1 MPFYSPD
8 YFKNPIKLNRPLND
22 EERATHMPQTQRQSG
37 FENDV
42 PHYQLSVLEHNSTYM
57 EVVDINHRVRGIAT
71 FLGIFAIAI
80 SSVGL
85 VFSTLYTD
93 LTYLKNANS
102 EEWAAFLIAILSC
115 GPLLIFSIY
124 FFFRESFAYT
134 HYPVR
139 LNRKNRTV
147 YVWRKKGVLAVP
159 WDKLHFWL
167 RPYKDMG
174 ATVWDIRANVLAD
187 DGITV
192 VDSFPFGGADGEQ
205 LHSRHHF
212 EYFRRYM
219 EENPRQT
226 YNMLKVCLA
235 VSRRKETWFE
245 GYERMVLNS
254 SGGGIIGQLLMCWW
268 NIPISITRFIAMR
281 TSKIPQ
287 WPEWVEQECKIDPK
301 DPYVREAGYLYKD
314 KKK

>member
-8 YFKNPIKLNRPLND
+8 YFRNPIKLNRPLND
-22 EERATHMPQTQRQSG
+22 EERDTHMPQNKRQSG
-37 FENDV
+37 FTNDV
-42 PHYQLSVLEHNSTYM
+42 PHYQLSVIEHNSTYM
-57 EVVDINHRVRGIAT
+57 EVVDINYRVRGIGT
-71 FLGIFAIAI
+71 FLGL
-80 SSVGL
+80 VGMGMGAF
-85 VFSTLYTD
+85 VFSWPILASRPFGEDPLWVYG
-93 LTYLKNANS
+93 
-102 EEWAAFLIAILSC
+102 FIVILSLMFFLPC
-115 GPLLIFSIY
+115 LYIFL
-124 FFFRESFAYT
+124 RESFSYT

-174 ATVWDIRANVLAD
+174 HTVWDIRANVMSE
-187 DGITV
+187 DGKTV
-192 VDSFPFGGADGEQ
+192 IDSFPFGGADGEQ
-205 LHSRHHF
+205 IHTRHHF

-219 EENPRQT
+219 EEDPRQT
-226 YNMLKVCLA
+226 YHMLKVCLA

-245 GYERMVLNS
+245 GYERTVLNS
-254 SGGGIIGQLLMCWW
+254 SMGGIVGQLLMCWW

-287 WPEWVEQECKIDPK
+287 WPDWVEQECKIAPGDPC
-301 DPYVREAGYLYKD
+301 VREAGYLYRP

>member
-22 EERATHMPQTQRQSG
+22 DERATHMPQTLRQSG

-57 EVVDINHRVRGIAT
+57 EVVDINHRVRGIGT
-71 FLGIFAIAI
+71 FLSLFGMGLTGFMMSFMLFDKSGFLMCLFLFFPGFLACLYIFL
-80 SSVGL
+80 G
-85 VFSTLYTD
+85 
-93 LTYLKNANS
+93 
-102 EEWAAFLIAILSC
+102 
-115 GPLLIFSIY
+115 
-124 FFFRESFAYT
+124 ESFAYT

-301 DPYVREAGYLYKD
+301 DPYVREAGYLYQS

>member
-1 MPFYSPD
+1 MYSPD
-8 YFKNPIKLNRPLND
+8 YFKNPIKLNRPLNA
-22 EERATHMPQTQRQSG
+22 EERETHLPQTEQQPDFS
-37 FENDV
+37 EKV

-57 EVVDINHRVRGIAT
+57 ELVDINHRVRGIGT
-71 FLGIFAIAI
+71 FISLVGMGLTGFIIWVLCDPKQFSWVEDGLFIALMPFPSFLACLYIF
-80 SSVGL
+80 
-85 VFSTLYTD
+85 
-93 LTYLKNANS
+93 LK
-102 EEWAAFLIAILSC
+102 
-115 GPLLIFSIY
+115 
-124 FFFRESFAYT
+124 ESFAYT

-167 RPYKDMG
+167 RSYRDMG
-174 ATVWDIRANVLAD
+174 CTVWDIRANVLAE
-187 DGITV
+187 DGTTV
-192 VDSFPFGGADGEQ
+192 IDSFPFGGDDGEQ
-205 LHSRHHF
+205 YESRLHF

-219 EENPRQT
+219 EEGPKQT

-245 GYERMVLNS
+245 GYERTALNM
-254 SGGGIIGQLLMCWW
+254 GGSILVQILFCWW
-268 NIPISITRFIAMR
+268 FIPISITRFIAMR

-301 DPYVREAGYLYKD
+301 DPYVREAGYLYQP